1 MVLKLVCL
9 PTKRSTSCKPVLHTL
24 HSSVPTQ
31 HQLNSNKGVFIM
43 KIVTFTLVV
52 IAVFF
57 STGIVSAQTMNPAS
71 VNSANSANTP
81 TVYQLVG
88 EVMAVDKTANQV
100 SIKIKGNEVV
110 ALSLDQN
117 TDYKRVPPGETTL
130 NKADRKSTRLNSSH
144 VSESRM
150 PSS

>member
-81 TVYQLVG
+81 RVYQLVG

-100 SIKIKGNEVV
+100 SIKTKGNEVV
-110 ALSLDQN
+110 ALSLGPQKN
-117 TDYKRVPPGETTL
+117 TKNNTPHPP
-130 NKADRKSTRLNSSH
+130 
-144 VSESRM
+144 
-150 PSS
+150 